1 MIQWRSKNG
10 SCQWQVVSTPSHPLS
25 LRCLSWRRQKA
36 ARLST
41 PGCFHK
47 TWTSKIIR
55 VVNRYQ
61 NTCCFCR
68 RWWKGCLDQTGR
80 SQSCIHLVLDEI
92 KRWRDWS
99 KEKRRNNCIVM
110 YYNYI
115 HQEKKRK
122 RRNNWIQLHTSKLQL
137 HTIAWPRNLQG
148 VEVHKK
154 S

>member
-1 MIQWRSKNG
+1 MVLVSDKLSAHLLILSPSAAWVDAGKRLRDCRPLDASTKPGRLKLSG
-10 SCQWQVVSTPSHPLS
+10 SLTDH
-25 LRCLSWRRQKA
+25 
-36 ARLST
+36 
-41 PGCFHK
+41 
-47 TWTSKIIR
+47 
-55 VVNRYQ
+55 Q

-137 HTIAWPRNLQG
+137 HTIAWPRNLQW